1 MRMVG
6 RKDILPICIKAGALD
21 DDLPRRDLWISPH
34 HAMYLEGVLIE
45 AKDLVN
51 GVTIIQA
58 ERVDKVEYFHVELET
73 HNVIFAEGA
82 FSETFVDDDSRE
94 MFHNAPEYRVLY
106 PAAVTTTAQ
115 YCAPRLR
122 DGYEVEALRRRIALR
137 AGLVS
142 EETSA
147 SAGELRGFIDRITPH
162 VIEGWAQNVDH
173 PEAPVCL
180 DIYAGGRLI
189 GQVLANV
196 YRYDLEQAGLGGGHH
211 TFRFTPPAGIMFA
224 PDAVEVRRSLDG
236 AVLYPRKISVAA
248 AA

>member
-1 MRMVG
+1 MR
-6 RKDILPICIKAGALD
+6 RI
-21 DDLPRRDLWISPH
+21 PRTVSGGGND
-34 HAMYLEGVLIE
+34 
-45 AKDLVN
+45 
-51 GVTIIQA
+51 
-58 ERVDKVEYFHVELET
+58 
-73 HNVIFAEGA
+73 
-82 FSETFVDDDSRE
+82 
-94 MFHNAPEYRVLY
+94 
-106 PAAVTTTAQ
+106 TAQ

-137 AGLVS
+137 TGLVS

-147 SAGELRGFIDRITPH
+147 SAGELRGFIDRITPQ
-162 VIEGWAQNVDH
+162 VIEGWAQNIDH